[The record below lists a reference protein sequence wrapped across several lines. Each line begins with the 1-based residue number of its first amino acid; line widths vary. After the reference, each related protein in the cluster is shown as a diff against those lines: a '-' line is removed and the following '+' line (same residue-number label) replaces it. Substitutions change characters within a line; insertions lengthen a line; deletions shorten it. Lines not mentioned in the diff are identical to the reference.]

1 MLACFRYSYGVLAFL
16 AECIFIRFSFSLY
29 LISCLKVYLTLYR
42 GLYSMVDITSTF
54 AHNSTCTLI
63 LAFISTTATCTY
75 THTSTIL
82 FLFTHVLLLSLPPL
96 CPQFPLLSLSTLYIY
111 FSLNPYVYL
120 CRIYSKY
127 FLILSERAE
136 ESHLS
141 VCHLFHSKKTA
152 LTDTCQQPVGLLAV
166 NSVIWLDRSA

>member
-1 MLACFRYSYGVLAFL
+1 MVSL
-16 AECIFIRFSFSLY
+16 RFWLNVYLYVCLSFSLY

-42 GLYSMVDITSTF
+42 GLYSMFKILLLPLPITLRALTRIHIYYCYLYLHLYFYYSISVYTR
-54 AHNSTCTLI
+54 AS
-63 LAFISTTATCTY
+63 AIST
-75 THTSTIL
+75 
-82 FLFTHVLLLSLPPL
+82 SLIS
-96 CPQFPLLSLSTLYIY
+96 PQFPLLSLSTLYIY